1 MLEASEEFEQ
11 LRKKR
16 RQESPWAQKPI
27 YVKGPGWASSWSLSD
42 PWGHV
47 GNKGA
52 SQGLVLAGAEQCR
65 LGVTCSAAASRV
77 EKKGLSY
84 ASLGALWLRRT
95 KGWGAVPEH
104 PQRVLSISPHYDK
117 SQSCRPTPTAFPA
130 PGSPGSCPLSSPQ
143 TQRADH
149 QAGTRQ
155 GLAEKRA
162 GNGGL
167 RKRGASEPPE
177 QMEASRVTKGGV
189 RVPDAHAKQR
199 EEAQLN
205 TETCLQRGSPT
216 HFSNTDA
223 ERKSYQ
229 KAELGFALGGFKYQ
243 V

>member
-1 MLEASEEFEQ
+1 M
-11 LRKKR
+11 
-16 RQESPWAQKPI
+16 
-27 YVKGPGWASSWSLSD
+27 
-42 PWGHV
+42 
-47 GNKGA
+47 
-52 SQGLVLAGAEQCR
+52 LAGAEQCR

-84 ASLGALWLRRT
+84 ASLDALWLRRT

-177 QMEASRVTKGGV
+177 QMEASRVTKGQGP
-189 RVPDAHAKQR
+189 RCPRKA
-199 EEAQLN
+199 E
-205 TETCLQRGSPT
+205 RGST
-216 HFSNTDA
+216 AKHGNLSA
-223 ERKSYQ
+223 EREPYP
-229 KAELGFALGGFKYQ
+229 LLKYRRRKE
-243 V
+243 VLSEG